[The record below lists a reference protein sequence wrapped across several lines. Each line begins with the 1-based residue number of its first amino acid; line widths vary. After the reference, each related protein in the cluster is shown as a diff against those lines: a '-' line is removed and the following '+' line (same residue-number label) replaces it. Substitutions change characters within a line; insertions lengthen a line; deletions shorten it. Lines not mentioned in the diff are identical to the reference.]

1 MLFRIVHGGGGTSL
15 HLRSQECPL
24 MVSHTSTS
32 LSTGIFTAGM
42 QNQLCVLWRDL
53 LAEPEQRHFVPV
65 FSHLSWV
72 KTCWLVAEE
81 GIFSPL
87 LVIINQCLFSEVP
100 MY

>member
-1 MLFRIVHGGGGTSL
+1 MLFRIVRGGGGTSL

-24 MVSHTSTS
+24 VVSHTSAS

-42 QNQLCVLWRDL
+42 QNQLCVLWWDL

-72 KTCWLVAEE
+72 KTRWLVAEE
-81 GIFSPL
+81 GIFSAL